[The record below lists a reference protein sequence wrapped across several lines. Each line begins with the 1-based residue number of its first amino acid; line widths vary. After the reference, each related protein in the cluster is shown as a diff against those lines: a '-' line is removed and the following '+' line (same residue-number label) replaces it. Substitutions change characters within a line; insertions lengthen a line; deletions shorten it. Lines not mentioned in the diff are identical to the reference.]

1 MGYWNDVLSP
11 TTLLTG
17 GAGFIPGVNK
27 WVNTKLSSLDPT
39 NVKKTE
45 INAPTTSNTQN
56 FLNQAEAF
64 RPNAQAAQLG
74 AAPTMQAAQLGA
86 APFAQAAQLG
96 AAPQAQAAS
105 IDQSNVNPYR
115 QQQQTFLGALNQQ
128 AQSTGISDQA
138 KAAQAAA
145 TDTAIRATQAQAA
158 SARGQGAALANRNA
172 SMQGAA
178 LLQQGAQQAQQIGS
192 AERAQAQQLYG
203 QALQSGMS
211 QEAALAQAQAGMQ
224 QQTGLANQAMQGQFG
239 LQQGQF
245 GQQTNLANQ
254 QSQQQQQQ
262 LQAQLQQ
269 QAAMANQSL
278 QGQYGLSQG
287 QLSQQATL
295 ANQQA
300 ALQKLGL
307 QGTAQMGMDQSLNAN
322 NIAQAQ
328 LDSDRAKQI
337 SAAKGGLI
345 SGIAGG
351 IAQGAMMASDARIK
365 KNVKELR
372 GKTGKMIQEVAGD
385 PGSTKKFLDAL
396 KPYEFNYKDE
406 PAGTE
411 PTAGIMAQDLE
422 KTRLGRQMVIQD
434 ATTGVKKVDFGR
446 GFGALLAGQAE
457 LNKRL
462 ASLESGKKVSA
473 SKGGG

>member
-1 MGYWNDVLSP
+1 
-11 TTLLTG
+11 
-17 GAGFIPGVNK
+17 
-27 WVNTKLSSLDPT
+27 
-39 NVKKTE
+39 
-45 INAPTTSNTQN
+45 
-56 FLNQAEAF
+56 
-64 RPNAQAAQLG
+64 
-74 AAPTMQAAQLGA
+74 
-86 APFAQAAQLG
+86 
-96 AAPQAQAAS
+96 
-105 IDQSNVNPYR
+105 
-115 QQQQTFLGALNQQ
+115 
-128 AQSTGISDQA
+128 
-138 KAAQAAA
+138 
-145 TDTAIRATQAQAA
+145 
-158 SARGQGAALANRNA
+158 
-172 SMQGAA
+172 MQGAA

-224 QQTGLANQAMQGQFG
+224 QQSGLANQAMQGQFG

-245 GQQTNLANQ
+245 GQQVNLANQ
-254 QSQQQQQQ
+254 QAQQQQQQ

-269 QAAMANQSL
+269 QAA
-278 QGQYGLSQG
+278 
-287 QLSQQATL
+287 L
-295 ANQQA
+295 ANQNMQGQFGLQGGQFQQQTNLA
-300 ALQKLGL
+300 NQNAGLQKLGL
-307 QGTAQMGMDQSLNAN
+307 MGTAQMGMDQSLNAN

-328 LDSDRAKQI
+328 LNADRAKQI

-372 GKTGKMIQEVAGD
+372 GQAGKMVQDAAGD
-385 PGSTKKFLDAL
+385 PGSTKEFLDAL
-396 KPYEFNYKDE
+396 KPYEFNYTDE

-434 ATTGVKKVDFGR
+434 AATGVKKVDFGR

-462 ASLESGKKVSA
+462 AAMEGKKASA
-473 SKGGG
+473 SKGGGN

>member
-1 MGYWNDVLSP
+1 MGFMD
-11 TTLLTG
+11 
-17 GAGFIPGVNK
+17 F
-27 WVNTKLSSLDPT
+27 LSSLDPT
-39 NVKKTE
+39 NIKKTT
-45 INAPTTSNTQN
+45 IAKADSTNTQN
-56 FLNQAEAF
+56 FLNQANALKTD
-64 RPNAQAAQLG
+64 AQAAQLG
-74 AAPTMQAAQLGA
+74 AAPTVQASQLGAVPFARAAQLGA
-86 APFAQAAQLG
+86 APTAQAAT
-96 AAPQAQAAS
+96 
-105 IDQSNVNPYR
+105 IDQSQVNPYR
-115 QQQQTFLGALNQQ
+115 QQQQNFLGALNAQ

-145 TDTAIRATQAQAA
+145 TDAALRATQAQAA

-192 AERAQAQQLYG
+192 AERVQAQQLYG

-224 QQTGLANQAMQGQFG
+224 QQSGLANQAMQGQFG

-245 GQQTNLANQ
+245 GQQVNLANQ
-254 QSQQQQQQ
+254 QAQQQQQQ

-269 QAAMANQSL
+269 QAALANQSM
-278 QGQYGLSQG
+278 QGQYGLQG
-287 QLSQQATL
+287 GQFQQQANI
-295 ANQQA
+295 ANQSA

-307 QGTAQMGMDQSLNAN
+307 QGTAQMGMDQALNATS
-322 NIAQAQ
+322 IAQAQ
-328 LDSDRAKQI
+328 LDAGRTQARQ
-337 SAAKGGLI
+337 AAIGGLI
-345 SGIAGG
+345 SGAAG
-351 IAQGAMMASDARIK
+351 IGAAAAGAPAAGAAAAPAAGAAIGTSDARVK

-372 GKTGKMIQEVAGD
+372 GEAGKMVQDAAGD
-385 PGSTKKFLDAL
+385 PGSTKEFLDAL
-396 KPYEFNYKDE
+396 KPYEFNYVDE

-434 ATTGVKKVDFGR
+434 AATGVKKVDFGR

-462 ASLESGKKVSA
+462 AAMEGKKASA
-473 SKGGG
+473 SKGGGN

>member
-1 MGYWNDVLSP
+1 MGFMD
-11 TTLLTG
+11 
-17 GAGFIPGVNK
+17 F
-27 WVNTKLSSLDPT
+27 LSSMDPT
-39 NVKKTE
+39 NVKKTT
-45 INAPTTSNTQN
+45 IAKADSTNTQN
-56 FLNQAEAF
+56 FLNQANALKTD
-64 RPNAQAAQLG
+64 AQAAQLG
-74 AAPTMQAAQLGA
+74 AAPTVQAAQLGA
-86 APFAQAAQLG
+86 APFAQAQQLG
-96 AAPQAQAAS
+96 AAPLGQSAT
-105 IDQSNVNPYR
+105 IDQSQVNPYR
-115 QQQQTFLGALNQQ
+115 QQQQNFLGALNTQ

-145 TDTAIRATQAQAA
+145 TDAAIRATQAQAA
-158 SARGQGAALANRNA
+158 SSRGQGAALANRNA

-254 QSQQQQQQ
+254 QAQQQQQQ
-262 LQAQLQQ
+262 LQAQMQQ
-269 QAAMANQSL
+269 QAALANQSMQGQFGL
-278 QGQYGLSQG
+278 QGG
-287 QLSQQATL
+287 QFQQQANI
-295 ANQQA
+295 ANQSA

-307 QGTAQMGMDQSLNAN
+307 QGTAQMGMDQALNAN
-322 NIAQAQ
+322 SVAQAQ

-337 SAAKGGLI
+337 SAAKGGLL
-345 SGIAGG
+345 SGLSSI
-351 IAQGAMMASDARIK
+351 GAAAAPVLLSDARIK

-372 GKTGKMIQEVAGD
+372 GQAGKMVQDAAGD
-385 PGSTKKFLDAL
+385 PGSTREFLDAL
-396 KPYEFNYKDE
+396 KPYEFNYVNE

-434 ATTGVKKVDFGR
+434 AATGVKKVDFGR

-462 ASLESGKKVSA
+462 ASMEGKKATA
-473 SKGGG
+473 SKGGGN

>member
-1 MGYWNDVLSP
+1 MGFLDFLS
-11 TTLLTG
+11 G
-17 GAGFIPGVNK
+17 M
-27 WVNTKLSSLDPT
+27 DPT
-39 NVKKTE
+39 NIKKTT
-45 INAPTTSNTQN
+45 IAKADSTNTQN
-56 FLNQAEAF
+56 FLNQANALKTD
-64 RPNAQAAQLG
+64 AQAAQLG
-74 AAPTMQAAQLGA
+74 AAPTVQAAQLGAVPFARAAQLGA
-86 APFAQAAQLG
+86 APTAQAAT
-96 AAPQAQAAS
+96 
-105 IDQSNVNPYR
+105 IDQSQVNPYR
-115 QQQQTFLGALNQQ
+115 QQQQNFLQGLNQQ

-145 TDTAIRATQAQAA
+145 TDAALRATQAQAA

-224 QQTGLANQAMQGQFG
+224 QQSGLANQAMQGQFG

-245 GQQTNLANQ
+245 GQQVNLANQ
-254 QSQQQQQQ
+254 QAQQQQQQ

-269 QAAMANQSL
+269 QAALANQSM
-278 QGQYGLSQG
+278 QGQYGLQG
-287 QLSQQATL
+287 GQFQQQANI
-295 ANQQA
+295 ANQSA
-300 ALQKLGL
+300 GLQKLGL
-307 QGTAQMGMDQSLNAN
+307 MGTAQMGMDQALNAN
-322 NIAQAQ
+322 SVAQAQ

-337 SAAKGGLI
+337 SAAKGGLL
-345 SGIAGG
+345 SGLSSI
-351 IAQGAMMASDARIK
+351 GAAAAAAPAVASDARIK

-372 GKTGKMIQEVAGD
+372 GQAGKMVQDAAGD
-385 PGSTKKFLDAL
+385 PGSAQKFLDAL

-406 PAGTE
+406 PVGTE

-434 ATTGVKKVDFGR
+434 AATGVKKVDFGR

-462 ASLESGKKVSA
+462 AAMEGKKASA
-473 SKGGG
+473 SKGGGN